1 MFPPWKIEAPIISPG
16 PYVYRIL
23 TESRLSGEERKNIGD
38 DLCVL
43 CMCDRNRRRDGD
55 STTHTRAFFFFFFL
69 WPVYEGA
76 HMVPLASDQAQKIL
90 MCIRRLV
97 FSSLGL
103 CVCVCTY
110 SLVSPS
116 FSFSRMRSRVL
127 QTSSSLFHPSPVN
140 MKSDNNNNTQK
151 GIGGSRVNTNNM
163 SIEEICPCDS
173 PPFFLLI
180 HCREMDKND
189 VTSGWGQPLRS
200 IHGAH
205 KQKIKRER
213 ERERPATSF
222 NPLAFNETSNKQ
234 TTDEKGRPSVR
245 SGIKNKHKCIVAVV
259 IIFE

>member
-1 MFPPWKIEAPIISPG
+1 LEDRGPRHIARALYIEFSQSH
-16 PYVYRIL
+16 VCR
-23 TESRLSGEERKNIGD
+23 EKKKKNIGD

-55 STTHTRAFFFFFFL
+55 STTHTHGLFYFFFFL

-127 QTSSSLFHPSPVN
+127 QTSSSFHPSPVN

-151 GIGGSRVNTNNM
+151 GIG
-163 SIEEICPCDS
+163 
-173 PPFFLLI
+173 
-180 HCREMDKND
+180 RE
-189 VTSGWGQPLRS
+189 SG
-200 IHGAH
+200 
-205 KQKIKRER
+205 
-213 ERERPATSF
+213 
-222 NPLAFNETSNKQ
+222 
-234 TTDEKGRPSVR
+234 
-245 SGIKNKHKCIVAVV
+245 
-259 IIFE
+259 